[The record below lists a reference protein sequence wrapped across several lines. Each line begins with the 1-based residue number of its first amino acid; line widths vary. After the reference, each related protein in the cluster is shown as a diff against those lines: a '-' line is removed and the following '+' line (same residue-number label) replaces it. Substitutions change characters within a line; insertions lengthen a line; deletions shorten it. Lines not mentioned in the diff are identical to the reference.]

1 MNYSDLMDFYL
12 DKARKDAA
20 LEALE
25 RIKAAI
31 EERIT
36 SRGDQEVT
44 AYTALRIAQS
54 FVSVAR
60 VRSYKAEN
68 AYIEAISQTFKDAS
82 AEKEEHKL
90 KRTAY
95 L

>member
-1 MNYSDLMDFYL
+1 MNHSDLMDFYL
-12 DKARKDAA
+12 EKACKDAA

-25 RIKAAI
+25 RVKAAI
-31 EERIT
+31 EERIIT
-36 SRGDQEVT
+36 RGDQEVT

-60 VRSYKAEN
+60 EKYSEAEN
-68 AYIEAISQTFKDAS
+68 AYITAAKKTLEDAS
-82 AEKEEHKL
+82 AEKEERES
-90 KRTAY
+90 KRLQY

>member
-12 DKARKDAA
+12 DKARRDSA

-25 RIKAAI
+25 RVKAAI
-31 EERIT
+31 EERIE
-36 SRGDQEVT
+36 SRDEHQITV
-44 AYTALRIAQS
+44 YDALRIAES

-60 VRSYKAEN
+60 VRSHEAEN
-68 AYIEAISQTFKDAS
+68 SYIDAISQTFKDAS
-82 AEKEEHKL
+82 AEKEEHEL

>member
-1 MNYSDLMDFYL
+1 MNHSDLMDFYL

-25 RIKAAI
+25 RVKAAI

-36 SRGDQEVT
+36 SRDEQLVT
-44 AYTALRIAQS
+44 VYDALRIAEF

-60 VRSYKAEN
+60 LKYEQAEN
-68 AYIEAISQTFKDAS
+68 AYIEAAKKTLDDAS
-82 AEKEEHKL
+82 AEKEERDL